1 MVEIFNKCRNGASFC
16 IKMPA
21 DRPMRVLQLTDMQT
35 DAFGR
40 AKLSAL
46 LSFAQ
51 DIAGEHAA
59 QLSDNWEQL
68 QEKHLFW
75 AVTRHFLEVFTL
87 PRVEETILLK
97 TWPMVTTR
105 VAYPRAVEGY
115 RADGTKLFRMV
126 SLWVLMDTEKRSLV
140 LPGRGG
146 LTINGCNR
154 GCEAPIPGSLTPG
167 QYENAATRTVRYSEL
182 DRNGHMNNT
191 RYLDWVDDLLPLAFH
206 KTHSVQS
213 CTVCYLQ
220 ELLPES
226 SCHLSWQMDDGGLVQ
241 LDGTLSDS
249 TGEKRIFAAQVQFA
263 PDVL

>member
-1 MVEIFNKCRNGASFC
+1 MELIYEKEY
-16 IKMPA
+16 
-21 DRPMRVLQLTDMQT
+21 QLTDMQT

-40 AKLSAL
+40 AKPSAL

-68 QEKHLFW
+68 QQKHLFW
-75 AVTRHFLEVFTL
+75 AVTRHYLEVFTL
-87 PRVEETILLK
+87 PKVGETVRLK

-115 RADGTKLFRMV
+115 GQDGTLLFRMV
-126 SLWVLMDTEKRSLV
+126 SLWVLMDTQKRSLV

-146 LTINGCNR
+146 LQIDGCNR
-154 GCEAPIPGSLTPG
+154 GCEAPLPVSLAPAAC
-167 QYENAATRTVRYSEL
+167 ENTASRTVQYSEL

-206 KTHSVQS
+206 KSHTIGC

-220 ELLPES
+220 ELLPGQ
-226 SCHLSWQMDDGGLVQ
+226 SCRLHWQMDGDGLLH
-241 LDGTLSDS
+241 LDGVLSDS
-249 TGEKRIFAAQVQFA
+249 AGDKRIFAAQVQFR
-263 PDVL
+263 DCVL

>member
-1 MVEIFNKCRNGASFC
+1 MEIIYEKEYR
-16 IKMPA
+16 
-21 DRPMRVLQLTDMQT
+21 LTDMQT

-40 AKLSAL
+40 AKPSAL

-51 DIAGEHAA
+51 DIAGAHAA
-59 QLSDNWEQL
+59 RLSDNWEQL

-75 AVTRHFLEVFTL
+75 AVTRHYLEVFSL
-87 PRVEETILLK
+87 PKVGHTILRR

-115 RADGTKLFRMV
+115 GTDGTKLFRMV

-146 LTINGCNR
+146 LRIDGCNR
-154 GCEAPIPGSLTPG
+154 GCEAPLPVSLAPAA
-167 QYENAATRTVRYSEL
+167 YESIASRTVQYSEL

-191 RYLDWVDDLLPLAFH
+191 RYLDWINDLLPLHFH
-206 KTHSVQS
+206 KTHEIQS

-220 ELLPES
+220 ELLPGDACS
-226 SCHLSWQMDDGGLVQ
+226 LRWQMDETGLLR
-241 LDGTLSDS
+241 LDGVLSDS
-249 TGEKRIFAAQVQFA
+249 TQEKRIFAAQVQFT
-263 PDVL
+263 DCVL

>member
-1 MVEIFNKCRNGASFC
+1 MELIYEKEYE
-16 IKMPA
+16 
-21 DRPMRVLQLTDMQT
+21 LTDMQT

-40 AKLSAL
+40 VKPSAL

-59 QLSDNWEQL
+59 IISDNWQQL

-75 AVTRHFLEVFTL
+75 AVTRHYLEVFTL
-87 PRVEETILLK
+87 PKVGETVRLK

-115 RADGTKLFRMV
+115 GKDGTRLFRMV

-146 LTINGCNR
+146 LTIDGCNR
-154 GCEAPIPGSLTPG
+154 GCEAPLPASLAPAFYKNT
-167 QYENAATRTVRYSEL
+167 ASRTVQYSEL

-191 RYLDWVDDLLPLAFH
+191 RYLDWVDDLLPVSFH
-206 KTHSVQS
+206 KTHQLQS

-220 ELLPES
+220 ELLPGS
-226 SCHLSWQMDDGGLVQ
+226 DCQLHWQMDETGLLQ
-241 LDGTLSDS
+241 LNGVLSDS
-249 TGEKRIFAAQVQFA
+249 TEDKRIFAAQVQFS
-263 PDVL
+263 DCVL